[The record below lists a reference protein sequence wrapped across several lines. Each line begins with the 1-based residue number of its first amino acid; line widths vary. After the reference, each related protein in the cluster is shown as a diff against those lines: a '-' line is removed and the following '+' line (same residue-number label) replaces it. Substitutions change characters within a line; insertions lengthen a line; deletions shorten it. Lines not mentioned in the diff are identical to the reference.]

1 MTISTIMRLALRFM
15 FPSKPEAAIADKT
28 SSNKSPAKKSVFAA
42 MICVAFSVIPLIV
55 VLVFSDSMI
64 KGMTD
69 RIVELSSFHL
79 QSIQYKAQADIFGNI
94 EQLKEQ
100 AAELEKLNG
109 VEAAYIERTGMAL
122 AAGKKERSG
131 ASVRAVEPKLF
142 AENASFK
149 NLFEVKSGALAFDG
163 ERSAVIGSALAEKTG
178 LAVGDTLHLI
188 TMRNLPNG
196 KVVPKTAAFTVSGI
210 VSSGYQELD
219 ALWVF
224 VPLEAGFEF
233 LASNV
238 SRVFIGIKTKDAFS
252 KNLYAVQNDC
262 QKTAGKG
269 YGVYTWQEL
278 NRSTYETFNTTK
290 TMLLFIMFLIVLVA
304 SVNVSS
310 ALIMLTMEKR
320 KEIAILKAIG
330 ASPKEIRLTF
340 VLTGFFTGLGGV
352 IIGLPLGILCAIKSN
367 EIISFFEKIVNIFA
381 YLGYTVSHV
390 GAGSSAEGFISVR
403 LLDPEF
409 YLTNIP
415 IAVPFAEIFA
425 IAAVTLLLSIVVSLI
440 PAYKAANEK
449 PLESLRKI

>member
-15 FPSKPEAAIADKT
+15 FPSKPEAALADN
-28 SSNKSPAKKSVFAA
+28 SSQTKSPAKKSVFAA

-55 VLVFSDSMI
+55 VLVFSGSMI

-69 RIVELSSFHL
+69 RIVELSSFHM
-79 QSIQYKAQADIFGNI
+79 QVIQYKAQSNIPQNI
-94 EQLKEQ
+94 ENLKTL
-100 AAELEKLNG
+100 AAEIDKIEG
-109 VEAAYIERTGMAL
+109 VKGTYIERTGMAL

-131 ASVRAVEPKLF
+131 ATVRAVEPTLF
-142 AENASFK
+142 DENESFK
-149 NLFEVKSGALAFDG
+149 NLFEVKEGVLAF
-163 ERSAVIGSALAEKTG
+163 ETEKSAVIGSALAEKTG

-196 KVVPKTAAFTVSGI
+196 KIVPKTAAFTVCGI
-210 VSSGYQELD
+210 VASGYQELD

-224 VPLEAGFEF
+224 VPLEADFEF

-238 SRVFIGIKTKDAFS
+238 SRVFIGVKTTDAFS
-252 KNLYAVQNDC
+252 KNLFAVQESC
-262 QKTAGKG
+262 QAAAGSG
-269 YGVYTWQEL
+269 FGAYTWQEL

-320 KEIAILKAIG
+320 KEIAILKAVG
-330 ASPKEIRLTF
+330 ASPKELRLTF
-340 VLTGFFTGLGGV
+340 VMTGFFTGLGGV

-367 EIISFFEKIVNIFA
+367 EIISFFEKVVNIFA

-390 GAGSSAEGFISVR
+390 GTGAVAESFMAVR
-403 LLDPEF
+403 LLNPEF

-415 IAVPFAEIFA
+415 ITVPFAEIFA
-425 IAAVTLLLSIVVSLI
+425 IAAVTLLLSSVVSLI

>member
-1 MTISTIMRLALRFM
+1 
-15 FPSKPEAAIADKT
+15 
-28 SSNKSPAKKSVFAA
+28 
-42 MICVAFSVIPLIV
+42 
-55 VLVFSDSMI
+55 
-64 KGMTD
+64 
-69 RIVELSSFHL
+69 
-79 QSIQYKAQADIFGNI
+79 
-94 EQLKEQ
+94 
-100 AAELEKLNG
+100 
-109 VEAAYIERTGMAL
+109 
-122 AAGKKERSG
+122 
-131 ASVRAVEPKLF
+131 
-142 AENASFK
+142 
-149 NLFEVKSGALAFDG
+149 
-163 ERSAVIGSALAEKTG
+163 
-178 LAVGDTLHLI
+178 
-188 TMRNLPNG
+188 MRNLPNG

-252 KNLYAVQNDC
+252 KNLYAVQNEC
-262 QKTAGKG
+262 QKIAGKG

-381 YLGYTVSHV
+381 YLRYTVSHV
-390 GAGSSAEGFISVR
+390 GAGAAAEGFISVR

-425 IAAVTLLLSIVVSLI
+425 IAAVTLLLSTVVSLI

>member
-15 FPSKPEAAIADKT
+15 FPSKPEAALADN
-28 SSNKSPAKKSVFAA
+28 SSQTKSPAKKSVFAA

-55 VLVFSDSMI
+55 VLVFSGSMI

-69 RIVELSSFHL
+69 RIVELSSFHM
-79 QSIQYKAQADIFGNI
+79 QVIQYKAQSNIPQNI
-94 EQLKEQ
+94 ENLKTL
-100 AAELEKLNG
+100 AAEIDKIEG
-109 VEAAYIERTGMAL
+109 VKGTYIERTGMAL

-131 ASVRAVEPKLF
+131 ATVRAVEPTLF
-142 AENASFK
+142 DENESFK
-149 NLFEVKSGALAFDG
+149 NLFEVKEGVLAF
-163 ERSAVIGSALAEKTG
+163 ETEKSAVIGSALAEKTG

-196 KVVPKTAAFTVSGI
+196 KVVPKTAAFTVCGI
-210 VSSGYQELD
+210 VASGYQELD

-238 SRVFIGIKTKDAFS
+238 SRVFIGVKTTDAFS
-252 KNLYAVQNDC
+252 KNLFAVQESC
-262 QKTAGKG
+262 QAAAGSG
-269 YGVYTWQEL
+269 FGAYTWQEL

-320 KEIAILKAIG
+320 KEIAILKAVG
-330 ASPKEIRLTF
+330 ASPKELRLTF
-340 VLTGFFTGLGGV
+340 VMTGFFTGLGGV

-367 EIISFFEKIVNIFA
+367 EIISFFEKVVNIFA

-390 GAGSSAEGFISVR
+390 GTGAAAESFMAVR
-403 LLDPEF
+403 LLNPEF

-415 IAVPFAEIFA
+415 ITVPFAEIFA
-425 IAAVTLLLSIVVSLI
+425 IAAVTLLLSTVVSLI